1 MAGGSGI
8 YISWLMGA
16 ILLSIA
22 LMPLMKPPWAKI
34 RISGFVDMFRRYWVH
49 MIAVFSVYL
58 WKDILDQ
65 LDRTLMANTQLD
77 MTPYVYAIEGDI
89 VLWVQQAF
97 ENDLL
102 SIGLTHF
109 YVMGFMTATFA
120 SFIYPIYFDDRHMA
134 DRVSLSL
141 FWVYVLAIPFYLF
154 FNVRVTGDHI
164 PAMETIAYD
173 LTPVIHNWF
182 TRIDPFTNG
191 MPSLHIG
198 LPFAVW
204 LTYLRWDEDG
214 RWTKFRAA
222 LVLYIWVTGF
232 AILYL
237 GIHWVLDIIGGILV
251 GILAVMLT
259 DWTHGPVWRVA
270 DERLFTR
277 RLARLLDDP
286 KAWVSNSF
294 GAISRMTAPVRVP
307 SSQQTSAVI
316 VAVLLGT
323 GTVLLWDA
331 THQDFPVEGVEWPT
345 AAAGAGGWL
354 VGVQELPDGS
364 ISIVAWN
371 ASTETAV
378 TVESVD
384 ATFGEWDVSPEVEVS
399 ERGFVLY
406 DSTRIDYVEFTD
418 QAGVFRPM
426 FSSLRQGITD
436 VVLAE
441 DGFGGDIV
449 AVVYDDEIRY
459 RNRLGSSV
467 DLAAPPAPYS
477 VVAAS
482 GSLFASA
489 VSTDTGPAVDIIS
502 LATQLNLR
510 MEIDA
515 RADRISDA
523 HLEETYGMPVDYPN
537 STIVEMEMDSR
548 WLVAVVDVGP
558 VNRTILVDTVS
569 GDQVMLSDP
578 VWPSSSPSLA
588 LGQVAFLQIPRFD
601 PTAEP
606 EDRLT
611 ARDVF
616 LHDIGENRTSQL
628 TLDDDVDQSQ
638 PQVLRENVAWIEEDS
653 DGLLEIRM
661 YILEETFEPYSS
673 VVLQTAIVMLI
684 PLIVLWAFQASRDH
698 ARGESARDGPSRNL
712 EVSLES
718 D

>member
-1 MAGGSGI
+1 
-8 YISWLMGA
+8 
-16 ILLSIA
+16 
-22 LMPLMKPPWAKI
+22 
-34 RISGFVDMFRRYWVH
+34 
-49 MIAVFSVYL
+49 
-58 WKDILDQ
+58 
-65 LDRTLMANTQLD
+65 
-77 MTPYVYAIEGDI
+77 
-89 VLWVQQAF
+89 
-97 ENDLL
+97 
-102 SIGLTHF
+102 
-109 YVMGFMTATFA
+109 MGFMTATFA

-515 RADRISDA
+515 RADSISDA
-523 HLEETYGMPVDYPN
+523 HLEETYGMPVDYLN

-712 EVSLES
+712 EAGLKS

>member
-8 YISWLMGA
+8 YISWLVGA

-259 DWTHGPVWRVA
+259 ERTHAPVWRVA

-286 KAWVSNSF
+286 KAWISKFF

-307 SSQQTSAVI
+307 SSQQTGAVI

-345 AAAGAGGWL
+345 AAAGTGGWL

-406 DSTRIDYVEFTD
+406 DSTRIDYLEFTD

-449 AVVYDDEIRY
+449 AVVYDDEISY

-515 RADRISDA
+515 RADSISDA
-523 HLEETYGMPVDYPN
+523 HLEETYGMPVDYLN

-712 EVSLES
+712 EAGLES